1 MVVLLKMPL
10 TNYFCIF
17 FWRWFRQFWV
27 QKNSGIF
34 QTTAIGHTFECA
46 TNSHAVKFHALG
58 LNQYLKF
65 FENQFY
71 SCHIKGH
78 ENEIGPQAFL
88 MVVSYGTASV
98 VMLINIIYVQYK
110 TKKGKDK
117 IVKYLGRD
125 DINPENESFH
135 RTTIKFETQISRT
148 VYWMFLAFTVLS
160 LPSKWDTIL

>member
-1 MVVLLKMPL
+1 M
-10 TNYFCIF
+10 
-17 FWRWFRQFWV
+17 
-27 QKNSGIF
+27 
-34 QTTAIGHTFECA
+34 A
-46 TNSHAVKFHALG
+46 KFHALG
-58 LNQYLKF
+58 LYLYLKC

-71 SCHIKGH
+71 SCHIEGH
-78 ENEIGPQAFL
+78 ENGIGPQAFL

-125 DINPENESFH
+125 DLNPENESFH

-148 VYWMFLAFTVLS
+148 VYWMFLAFTLLS
-160 LPSKWDTIL
+160 LPSK

>member
-1 MVVLLKMPL
+1 MK
-10 TNYFCIF
+10 I
-17 FWRWFRQFWV
+17 
-27 QKNSGIF
+27 NS
-34 QTTAIGHTFECA
+34 
-46 TNSHAVKFHALG
+46 
-58 LNQYLKF
+58 
-65 FENQFY
+65 Y
-71 SCHIKGH
+71 SCHIEGH

-125 DINPENESFH
+125 DLNPENELFH

-160 LPSKWDTIL
+160 LPSK